1 MDKNKIFEIKT
12 SEEFNDIAIEM
23 FEYQYKNNPVYNRY
37 VNLCGFKTNN
47 IQTYCEIP
55 FLPIELFRTK
65 KIIIGSNQIETVF
78 FSSGTTNKEKSKHY
92 IQDLDIYKKSIL
104 KSFQK
109 FIGDPKGYSFL
120 CLIPDFE
127 NNPNSSLAF
136 MASELISLS
145 QQNYSGFYLNREKKL
160 ISTIKLLKEKNIKF
174 ILFGLSFALLDFA
187 EKYKINLDQGLVIET
202 GGTKKQKKHIIQ
214 QELHKKLKLL
224 FNTPKVYSEYGM
236 AELLSQSYHRDNC
249 FESPPWKKIIIRDKT
264 NPFKVLKDKKR
275 GCINIIDLANINSC
289 SFIATNDFGYL
300 TSSGFNILGRSQ
312 NASERG
318 CNLMI

>member
-12 SEEFNDIAIEM
+12 SEEFNDIAIDL
-23 FEYQYKNNPVYNRY
+23 FEYQYNNNPVYNRY

-47 IQTYCEIP
+47 IQAYYEIP

-65 KIIIGSNQIETVF
+65 KIITGSNPIETVF
-78 FSSGTTNKEKSKHY
+78 FSSGTTNKERSKHY
-92 IQDLDIYKKSIL
+92 IQNLDIYKKSIAR
-104 KSFQK
+104 SFQK
-109 FIGDPKGYSFL
+109 FVGDPKEYSFL

-145 QQNYSGFYLNREKKL
+145 QQNHSGFYLNREKKL
-160 ISTIKLLKEKNIKF
+160 ISTIKLLEEKNKKF

-187 EKYKINLDQGLVIET
+187 EKYTLNLEKGIVIET
-202 GGTKKQKKHIIQ
+202 GGTKKQKKHIVQ

-224 FNTPKVYSEYGM
+224 FNTTKVYSEYGM

-264 NPFKVLKDKKR
+264 NPFKILKDKKR

-289 SFIATNDFGYL
+289 SFIATNDVGYL
-300 TSSGFNILGRSQ
+300 NSSGFNIIGRSQ